1 MKEIVGKD
9 KILEL
14 VIGDITLQDTEAI
27 VNAANS
33 SLLGGGGVDGAIH
46 KAAGPD
52 LIDHCATFGG
62 CPTGSACITLGY
74 NLKAKYIIHAVGPI
88 YCGGKNGEAE
98 NLASA
103 YRTSM
108 GLAEKEGI
116 TSLAFPAISTG
127 VYGYPLQEAAHIAL
141 KTIFDYLDEETNIS
155 LVRFVLFNQKTYS
168 VFDQALIDVMVKAV
182 ETTS

>member
-1 MKEIVGKD
+1 MKATVGKG

-46 KAAGPD
+46 KAAGRE
-52 LIDHCATFGG
+52 LYEHCKTLDG
-62 CPTGSACITLGY
+62 CPTGSARITLGFK
-74 NLKAKYIIHAVGPI
+74 LKAEYIIHAVGPI
-88 YCGGKNGEAE
+88 YRGGLEGEAQD
-98 NLASA
+98 LAGA
-103 YRTSM
+103 YQASM
-108 GLAEKEGI
+108 GLAVKEGI
-116 TSLAFPAISTG
+116 KSVAFPAISTG
-127 VYGYPLQEAAHIAL
+127 VYSYPLQAAAHIAL
-141 KTIFDYLDEETNIS
+141 ETVIEYLDEETNIE
-155 LVRFVLFNQKTYS
+155 LVRFILFDQATYS